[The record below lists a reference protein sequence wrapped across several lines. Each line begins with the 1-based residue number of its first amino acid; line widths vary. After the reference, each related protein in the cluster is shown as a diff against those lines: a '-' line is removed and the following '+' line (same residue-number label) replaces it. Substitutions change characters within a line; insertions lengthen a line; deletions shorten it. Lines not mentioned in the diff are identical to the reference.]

1 MLILCPDYESSMN
14 FHENL
19 LLSVVF
25 LVFALS
31 ALVQM
36 FYYLWYYLA
45 VSRYRYP
52 ASSNQKQPVSVI
64 ICARNEAENL
74 RNFLPSILEQDYP
87 DFEVIVVDDCSEDDT
102 YSVLGGFLLKY
113 PMLKISTVSKDP
125 RFTHNKKFAQ
135 FIGIKAASNEILLF
149 TDSDCKAGSEHW
161 IEGMTSNFDESTQ
174 IVLGYGGYMK
184 RKGILN
190 KYIRYDTF
198 MIALQYLGMAIK
210 GIPYMG
216 VGRNLSYR
224 RSLFFRKKGFEG
236 HTHIISGDDD
246 LFVNSNSTRENTR
259 VEFRKE
265 YHTYSVP
272 CSTLREWILQKKRH
286 FTAAPY
292 YKTGHKFLVGAE
304 PFTRVLFYIS
314 FIILIIPLYLWQ
326 ITAAIFGLRLISQAT
341 VLIQGQKRLNEKGI
355 AGYSL
360 FFDIFSPV
368 INSVIF
374 LSNTTT
380 RSGKNKWK

>member
-1 MLILCPDYESSMN
+1 MI
-14 FHENL
+14 FQENL
-19 LLSVVF
+19 FLSVVF
-25 LVFALS
+25 ILFALS
-31 ALVQM
+31 AVVQL
-36 FYYLWYYLA
+36 FYYLRIYSA
-45 VSRYRYP
+45 VSRYIHP
-52 ASSNQKQPVSVI
+52 AVNNNKQPVSVI

-102 YSVLGGFLLKY
+102 YKVLGSFLVKY
-113 PMLKISTVSKDP
+113 PRLKISTVTKDP

-149 TDSDCKAGSEHW
+149 TDSDCKAGSPHW
-161 IEGMTSNFDESTQ
+161 IDGMTSGFDDKTE

-198 MIALQYLGMAIK
+198 MIALQYLGMAIR

-216 VGRNLSYR
+216 VGRNMAYR
-224 RSLFFRKKGFEG
+224 RSLFFKKKGFEG
-236 HTHIISGDDD
+236 HTHVVSGDDD
-246 LFVNSNSTRENTR
+246 LFVNANSTRANTR

-265 YHTYSVP
+265 NHTTSVP
-272 CSTLREWILQKKRH
+272 SSTLKEWIAQKKRH

-292 YKTGHKFLVGAE
+292 YKTGHKFLIITE
-304 PFTRVLFYIS
+304 PVTRMLFYIS
-314 FIILIIPLYLWQ
+314 FIILIIPLFLWQ
-326 ITAAIFGLRLISQAT
+326 ATVAIFGLRIISQIT
-341 VLIQGQKRLNEKGI
+341 VLIPGQKRLNERGI
-355 AGYSL
+355 AVYSL

-368 INSVIF
+368 INSVIYF
-374 LSNTTT
+374 SNTTS

>member
-1 MLILCPDYESSMN
+1 MI
-14 FHENL
+14 FQENL

-25 LVFALS
+25 MVFALS
-31 ALVQM
+31 SVVQL
-36 FYYLWYYLA
+36 FYYLWFYSA
-45 VSRYRYP
+45 VARYRHPSANYD
-52 ASSNQKQPVSVI
+52 KQPVSVI

-102 YSVLGGFLLKY
+102 YSVLGSFLVKY
-113 PMLKISTVSKDP
+113 PRLKISTVSKDP

-149 TDSDCKAGSEHW
+149 TDSDCMAGSPHW
-161 IEGMTSNFDESTQ
+161 IEGMTSGFDEKTE
-174 IVLGYGGYMK
+174 IILGYGGYMK

-198 MIALQYLGMAIK
+198 MIALQYLGMAIR

-216 VGRNLSYR
+216 VGRNMAYR
-224 RSLFFRKKGFEG
+224 RSLFFKKKGFEG
-236 HTHIISGDDD
+236 HTHVVSGDDD
-246 LFVNSNSTRENTR
+246 LFVNANSTRANTR

-265 YHTYSVP
+265 SHTSSVP
-272 CSTLREWILQKKRH
+272 CPTLKKWFMQKKRH
-286 FTAAPY
+286 FSAAPY
-292 YKTGHKFLVGAE
+292 YKTGHKFLIMTE
-304 PFTRVLFYIS
+304 PVTRILFYIS
-314 FIILIIPLYLWQ
+314 FIILIIPLFLWQ
-326 ITAAIFGLRLISQAT
+326 FTVAIFGIRFISQIA
-341 VLIQGQKRLNEKGI
+341 VLIPGQKRLNEKGI

-368 INSVIF
+368 INSVIYF
-374 LSNTTT
+374 CNTIS

>member
-1 MLILCPDYESSMN
+1 MDLQNNI
-14 FHENL
+14 FHL
-19 LLSVVF
+19 TVFSVLAF
-25 LVFALS
+25 TAAIQL
-31 ALVQM
+31 
-36 FYYLWYYLA
+36 FYYLYFYLSVYLYKPEA
-45 VSRYRYP
+45 TIK
-52 ASSNQKQPVSVI
+52 KQHPVSVI

-74 RNFLPSILEQDYP
+74 KNFLPAVLEQDYP

-102 YSVLGGFLLKY
+102 YKVLGSFLLKY
-113 PMLKISTVSKDP
+113 PRLKISTVSKDP
-125 RFTHNKKFAQ
+125 HFTHNKKFAQ
-135 FIGIKAASNEILLF
+135 FIGIKAARNEILLF
-149 TDSDCKAGSEHW
+149 TDSDCKAGSERW
-161 IEGMTSNFDESTQ
+161 IEGMTSNFDGNTQ
-174 IVLGYGGYMK
+174 LVIGYSGYMK
-184 RKGILN
+184 KKGILN
-190 KYIRYDTF
+190 KYIRYDTL

-246 LFVNSNSTRENTR
+246 LFVNSNSTKGNTR

-265 YHTYSVP
+265 SHTYSVP
-272 CSTLREWILQKKRH
+272 CSTREEWIRQKKRH

-292 YKTGHKFLVGAE
+292 YKTGHKFLVTTE

-326 ITAAIFGLRLISQAT
+326 ITIAIFVLRLISQVT

-374 LSNTTT
+374 LSNTTS

>member
-1 MLILCPDYESSMN
+1 MI
-14 FHENL
+14 FQENL
-19 LLSVVF
+19 FLSVVF
-25 LVFALS
+25 ILFALS
-31 ALVQM
+31 AVVQL
-36 FYYLWYYLA
+36 FYYLRIYSA
-45 VSRYRYP
+45 VSRYIHP
-52 ASSNQKQPVSVI
+52 ATDNNKQPVSVI

-74 RNFLPSILEQDYP
+74 RNFLPSILDQDYP

-102 YSVLGGFLLKY
+102 YKVLGSFLVKY
-113 PMLKISTVSKDP
+113 PRLKISTVTKDP

-149 TDSDCKAGSEHW
+149 TDSDCKAGSPHW
-161 IEGMTSNFDESTQ
+161 IDGMTSGFDDKTE

-198 MIALQYLGMAIK
+198 MIALQYLGMAIR

-216 VGRNLSYR
+216 VGRNMAYR
-224 RSLFFRKKGFEG
+224 RSLFFKKKGFEG
-236 HTHIISGDDD
+236 HTHVVSGDDD
-246 LFVNSNSTRENTR
+246 LFVNANSTRANTR

-265 YHTYSVP
+265 NHTTSVP
-272 CSTLREWILQKKRH
+272 SATLKEWIAQKKRH

-292 YKTGHKFLVGAE
+292 YKTGHKFLIITE
-304 PFTRVLFYIS
+304 PVTRMLFYIS
-314 FIILIIPLYLWQ
+314 FIILIIPLFLWQ
-326 ITAAIFGLRLISQAT
+326 ATVAIFGLRIISQIT
-341 VLIQGQKRLNEKGI
+341 VLIPGQKRLNERGI
-355 AGYSL
+355 AVYSL

-368 INSVIF
+368 INSVIYF
-374 LSNTTT
+374 SNTTS

>member
-1 MLILCPDYESSMN
+1 
-14 FHENL
+14 
-19 LLSVVF
+19 
-25 LVFALS
+25 
-31 ALVQM
+31 
-36 FYYLWYYLA
+36 
-45 VSRYRYP
+45 
-52 ASSNQKQPVSVI
+52 
-64 ICARNEAENL
+64 
-74 RNFLPSILEQDYP
+74 
-87 DFEVIVVDDCSEDDT
+87 
-102 YSVLGGFLLKY
+102 
-113 PMLKISTVSKDP
+113 
-125 RFTHNKKFAQ
+125 
-135 FIGIKAASNEILLF
+135 
-149 TDSDCKAGSEHW
+149 
-161 IEGMTSNFDESTQ
+161 
-174 IVLGYGGYMK
+174 
-184 RKGILN
+184 
-190 KYIRYDTF
+190 
-198 MIALQYLGMAIK
+198 
-210 GIPYMG
+210 MG

-246 LFVNSNSTRENTR
+246 LFVNSNSTKGNTR

-265 YHTYSVP
+265 CHTYSVP
-272 CSTLREWILQKKRH
+272 CSTPEEWVRQKKRH

-292 YKTGHKFLVGAE
+292 YKTGHKFLVTTE

-326 ITAAIFGLRLISQAT
+326 ITIAIFILRLISQVT

-374 LSNTTT
+374 LSNTTS